1 MEYHK
6 TLTQILKEC
15 ILLEYDNIKKFS
27 DASGIPYMTI
37 SNVLK
42 RGVENSVFGTIQR
55 ICKALGITVDFLLRK
70 QSLETISYKISEL
83 KDLYTDNNLID
94 DLKKSNLF
102 ISTEKDYTPDQWKQ
116 IANFYRALFSD
127 EKLPSMENCFYLPF

>member
-6 TLTQILKEC
+6 TLTQVLKEC
-15 ILLEYDNIKKFS
+15 ILLEYDNIKQFS

-37 SNVLK
+37 SSVLK

-55 ICKALGITVDFLLRK
+55 ICEALDITVDFLLRK
-70 QSLETISYKISEL
+70 QSLETISYKIMEL
-83 KDLYTDNNLID
+83 KDLYTDNDLID

-102 ISTEKDYTPDQWKQ
+102 ISHKKDYSPDEWKK
-116 IANFYRALFSD
+116 IAKFYRALFSNQ
-127 EKLPSMENCFYLPF
+127 ELPDYFNELPF